1 MENKVFK
8 KVCQILEQSDGE
20 FYVDRLK
27 NALAEYETFI
37 QSLNFNNKEQIK
49 NSVSNT
55 IKKINDIVGYYMSG
69 KISSAYIA
77 FDRWW
82 FTSQKQEEDTDFH
95 TEPKPTKDLRLK
107 FLLKL
112 TLCNKDNETF
122 KENWY
127 RIRKKEGPAL
137 YKIKDMFHVPF
148 EMRGKIGNNRYS
160 LSGYPCLYL
169 GKSILD
175 CWQEMNAPALSDC
188 CISAFRFKSTMKVL
202 DFRLR
207 VVKANDLNDYLQI
220 LPLIIACSIPVP
232 ARNVNDIFHPEYI
245 FPQFIMHGIVKGILN
260 HIVDIDGIIYTSTKY
275 NLQVKFKVD
284 LFDNLAIPVNKI
296 QKKGFCSYLKN
307 NIELT
312 APKCYENEMLLGN
325 ISVSQT
331 QKYEDTIFGQME
343 KGFSDFQNI
352 I

>member
-1 MENKVFK
+1 
-8 KVCQILEQSDGE
+8 
-20 FYVDRLK
+20 
-27 NALAEYETFI
+27 
-37 QSLNFNNKEQIK
+37 
-49 NSVSNT
+49 
-55 IKKINDIVGYYMSG
+55 
-69 KISSAYIA
+69 
-77 FDRWW
+77 
-82 FTSQKQEEDTDFH
+82 
-95 TEPKPTKDLRLK
+95 
-107 FLLKL
+107 
-112 TLCNKDNETF
+112 
-122 KENWY
+122 
-127 RIRKKEGPAL
+127 
-137 YKIKDMFHVPF
+137 MFHVPF
-148 EMRGKIGNNRYS
+148 ENRGKIGNNRYS

-207 VVKANDLNDYLQI
+207 VVNTNDLNDYLQT

-275 NLQVKFKVD
+275 NSQVKFKVD
-284 LFDNLAIPVNKI
+284 LFDNLAIPVKKI
-296 QKKGFCSYLKN
+296 LKKGVCSHLKN
-307 NIELT
+307 NIKLT
-312 APKCYENEMLLGN
+312 APKCYEHEMLLGN
-325 ISVSQT
+325 INVFQT